1 MKRKWLTTLVLM
13 ACAHMGAQAA
23 GVTDAMIEND
33 AKSTG
38 DVLSWGMGPQGQ
50 RHSTLDS
57 ANLKTV

>member
-38 DVLSWGMGPQGQ
+38 DVLSWGMGMPWMGPSP
-50 RHSTLDS
+50 RCCC
-57 ANLKTV
+57 KW